1 MILDITDTCSNSML
15 FTFLAIVKTVLELLH
30 LIVPLLLILSLTI
43 SLTKLLQ
50 DPDEKK
56 APKKILNSLLAT
68 VIIFF
73 LPTFLNV
80 VIDLVAGESDFSN
93 CWRNASIKSNI
104 SLQYQETDDGNK
116 QKIGTGTYEP
126 GNKQN
131 DSLESSSPPSNGSFD
146 LEHAIKVTSDP
157 HNSKHENLPWHGAT
171 VGSHAGMIGAY
182 VEAINILNGTDYT
195 LLEIYNKIISLHP
208 EQKDKNEP
216 VYGDKNKDVH
226 DYYHIKVE
234 RAPANISEI
243 KKALSEGKLVAEI
256 VDTTKWRN
264 DKGNLFGK
272 TGRHTGLIFYF
283 DGTHYHMKTSV
294 QPNGIYT
301 ESQLKEWLGNASTEL
316 VIYSKTN
323 S

>member
-1 MILDITDTCSNSML
+1 MILDISNTCNNSIL
-15 FTFLAIVKTVLELLH
+15 FTFLSIVKTILNLLH
-30 LIVPLLLILSLTI
+30 IVVPLLLILSLTI
-43 SLTKLLQ
+43 TLTKLAQ
-50 DPDEKK
+50 NPDEKK
-56 APKKILNSLLAT
+56 APKKIINSLIAT

-73 LPTFLNV
+73 LPTIINV

-93 CWRNASIKSNI
+93 CWENASIHSNL
-104 SLQYQETDDGNK
+104 SHNYQEINGTNK
-116 QKIGTGTYEP
+116 QKINTSGYEP
-126 GNKQN
+126 GNKQVN
-131 DSLESSSPPSNGSFD
+131 DGGNQTSSNGSFD

-157 HNSKHENLPWHGAT
+157 HNSKHENLPWHGST
-171 VGSHAGMIGAY
+171 VGKHAGMIGAY

-208 EQKDKNEP
+208 EQKSKNVP
-216 VYGDKNKDVH
+216 VYENDDVNKL
-226 DYYHIKVE
+226 YNIKVE
-234 RAPANISEI
+234 RVSPNMNEI

-301 ESQLKEWLGNASTEL
+301 ESQLSDWLGNASTKL
-316 VIYSKTN
+316 VIYSYCN
-323 S
+323 NCN